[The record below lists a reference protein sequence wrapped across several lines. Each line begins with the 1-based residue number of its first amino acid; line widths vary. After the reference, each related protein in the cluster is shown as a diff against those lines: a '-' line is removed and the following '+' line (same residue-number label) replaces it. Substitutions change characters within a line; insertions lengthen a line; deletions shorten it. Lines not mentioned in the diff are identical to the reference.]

1 MELSGNLLAYLAIP
15 DLCDIKTTGDKAKT
29 LHVATVVKAKQP
41 SAGKLDITIP
51 NLCDIKTTG
60 YKAKSLCKGIVIKAK
75 QPSGS
80 THYGN
85 NITKSL

>member
-15 DLCDIKTTGDKAKT
+15 DLCDTTAGDKART
-29 LHVATVVKAKQP
+29 LHNAMVVKAKQP